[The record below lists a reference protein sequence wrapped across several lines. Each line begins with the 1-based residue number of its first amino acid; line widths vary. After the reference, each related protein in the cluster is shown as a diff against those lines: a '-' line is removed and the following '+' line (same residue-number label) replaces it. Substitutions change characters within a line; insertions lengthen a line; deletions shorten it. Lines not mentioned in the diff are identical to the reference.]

1 MGLGKAYA
9 IQAQHNARGGL
20 GRAGPM
26 TRGSDA
32 RAPLGERKM
41 SLDAVA

>member
-20 GRAGPM
+20 GRAGHRLGV
-26 TRGSDA
+26 RGGM
-32 RAPLGERKM
+32 RLGK
-41 SLDAVA
+41 AYAIQ